1 MIDIHSHILPQM
13 DDGPDHWETSLE
25 MCKIA
30 SNDGIKNIVATPHM
44 NEVYNCDPVTIRK
57 RVKELN
63 QKIKGVYDIEVLAG
77 ADVYLTYDLL
87 DRVKSGEILTINDK
101 CYLLLELPHN
111 FITMN
116 VEKIVF
122 DLRLAGILP
131 ILTHP
136 ERNWVLQNK
145 PKIIYALVNIGL
157 YVQITGMSLTGGFG
171 SKAMRCAKKLLKSS
185 LVHNIATDAHSLT
198 ARPPLLSPA
207 LNKAKRIIGENA
219 ARRLVYDIPQKII
232 DGEEINASDF
242 KPAKKRWFF
251 FSI

>member
-13 DDGPDHWETSLE
+13 DDGPDKWETTLE

-30 SNDGIKNIVATPHM
+30 VNDGIKKIVATPHI
-44 NEVYNCDPVTIRK
+44 NEVYNCDPITIRK

-77 ADVYLTYDLL
+77 ADVHLTYDLL
-87 DRVKSGEILTINDK
+87 DRVKRGEILTINDK
-101 CYLLLELPHN
+101 RYLLLELPHN
-111 FITMN
+111 LITVN
-116 VEKIVF
+116 IEKIIF
-122 DLRLAGILP
+122 ELRLAGILP

-136 ERNWVLQNK
+136 ERNSVLQNN
-145 PKIIYALVNIGL
+145 PQKIYNLVNIGV
-157 YVQITGMSLTGGFG
+157 YIQITGMSLTGGFG
-171 SKAMRCAKKLLKSS
+171 KKAMGCAEKLLKSS
-185 LVHNIATDAHSLT
+185 LVHSIATDAHSLT

-232 DGEEINASDF
+232 EGEEINGTD
-242 KPAKKRWFF
+242 
-251 FSI
+251 